1 MMAFKVLS
9 ISMSPDADL
18 AMHRCEIDTGKYRL
32 FTVVVRNPAEAA
44 QVCREF
50 VGQGDLDSVLLCP
63 GFTNSDVADIS
74 KTVGAGVGVCVARGD
89 GPSGKIAMEAM
100 QKAGFF

>member
-1 MMAFKVLS
+1 MAFKALS
-9 ISMSPDADL
+9 ISMSPDADPRK
-18 AMHRCEIDTGKYRL
+18 HRSEIETGKYQL
-32 FTVVVRNPAEAA
+32 FSVVVKNPAEAA
-44 QVCREF
+44 EVCREF
-50 VGQGDLDSVLLCP
+50 VEQRSIHSVLLCP

-74 KTVGAGVGVCVARGD
+74 KSVGPGVGVCVARGD

>member
-1 MMAFKVLS
+1 MAFKVLS
-9 ISMSPDADL
+9 ISMSPDADHTK
-18 AMHRCEIDTGKYRL
+18 HRGEIDTGKYQL
-32 FTVVVRNPAEAA
+32 FSVVVKNPAEAG

-50 VGQGDLDSVLLCP
+50 AEQGDLDSVLLCP

-74 KTVGAGVGVCVARGD
+74 ETVGPGVGVGVARSD

-100 QKAGFF
+100 KKAGFF